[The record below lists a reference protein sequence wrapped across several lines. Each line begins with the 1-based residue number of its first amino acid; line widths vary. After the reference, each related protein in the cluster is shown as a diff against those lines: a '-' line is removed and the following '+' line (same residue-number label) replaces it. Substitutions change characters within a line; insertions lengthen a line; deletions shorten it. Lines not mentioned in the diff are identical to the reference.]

1 MSLSFFY
8 SLRPTLGRKIHTDM
22 EKGNSLI
29 RKTER
34 FPGRRR
40 PKGGVDNQKQVNAPS
55 MTKSEPV
62 VKVAASLAR

>member
-8 SLRPTLGRKIHTDM
+8 SLRPTLGRKILNGEGDR
-22 EKGNSLI
+22 GL
-29 RKTER
+29 
-34 FPGRRR
+34 
-40 PKGGVDNQKQVNAPS
+40 VDDQKHVKAPS